1 MEFMERPQRQRDAHE
16 VVFAWQTAALQQE
29 YESYTSAERCH
40 QRGLVIEGTL
50 EAPNLN
56 AEEGYDFFVKTQT
69 RVNVFS
75 HARLQ
80 WAAPFES

>member
-1 MEFMERPQRQRDAHE
+1 MEFVEQRERAAHE
-16 VVFAWQTAALQQE
+16 VVFAWQSTALQQQ

-50 EAPNLN
+50 EAPGLG
-56 AEEGYDFFVKTQT
+56 AEEGYDFFVKTQS
-69 RVNVFS
+69 RVGVFS

-80 WAAPFES
+80 WVAFAS